1 MHPCLFYNQKIFF
14 SLLHQSQ
21 DAVEKITTET
31 GKDLENKK
39 FMDRNVD
46 SQCYENKVLGS
57 TAV

>member
-1 MHPCLFYNQKIFF
+1 MHPCLFYKQKIFF

-39 FMDRNVD
+39 FMGRNV
-46 SQCYENKVLGS
+46 EIVLVS
-57 TAV
+57 ATKIKY